1 MDEPKVAVLRHYA
14 SPYYDPQKAHE
25 YYMRTRELKGRST
38 TSLNDDGK
46 KIWSYTK
53 NNIKSEKAAKVKEE
67 QEKRDQKITE
77 LREKAEATK
86 EQISSRLK
94 ELNAALTQNASDR
107 KKSIDTDK
115 DSDLEE
121 IEKESSSEK
130 ERIDNKKNVEIERLM
145 AIEIPSGLSK
155 AERSKRVAERTAKIA
170 KLRNDAKSDKAKI
183 SSDAKTDKASVRT
196 DATNQKAKVSSDTK
210 EEKAE
215 NQAKAKEQKLAPSLK
230 QQSNMLEKLIKRQKP
245 ISIHHMNKRI
255 RMNSIRFGQSTRK
268 SRNHQRK
275 SLPAHQRR
283 HHIRYRTISEN
294 RGGKS
299 K

>member
-38 TSLNDDGK
+38 TSLNDEGK

-94 ELNAALTQNASDR
+94 ELNEALTQNASDR

-121 IEKESSSEK
+121 IEKESSSQK
-130 ERIDNKKNVEIERLM
+130 ERIDNKKDAEIERLM
-145 AIEIPSGLSK
+145 TIEIPSGLSK
-155 AERSKRVAERTAKIA
+155 HHFVYSLRAVEKIA
-170 KLRNDAKSDKAKI
+170 LLLMLFFYKSIIQVQRHNDCRSIDKNIYNSLNENTTEI
-183 SSDAKTDKASVRT
+183 S
-196 DATNQKAKVSSDTK
+196 
-210 EEKAE
+210 
-215 NQAKAKEQKLAPSLK
+215 
-230 QQSNMLEKLIKRQKP
+230 
-245 ISIHHMNKRI
+245 
-255 RMNSIRFGQSTRK
+255 
-268 SRNHQRK
+268 
-275 SLPAHQRR
+275 
-283 HHIRYRTISEN
+283 
-294 RGGKS
+294 
-299 K
+299 

>member
-94 ELNAALTQNASDR
+94 ELNEALTQNASDR
-107 KKSIDTDK
+107 KKNIDTDK

-130 ERIDNKKNVEIERLM
+130 ERIDNKKNAEIERLM

-155 AERSKRVAERTAKIA
+155 A
-170 KLRNDAKSDKAKI
+170 
-183 SSDAKTDKASVRT
+183 
-196 DATNQKAKVSSDTK
+196 
-210 EEKAE
+210 
-215 NQAKAKEQKLAPSLK
+215 
-230 QQSNMLEKLIKRQKP
+230 
-245 ISIHHMNKRI
+245 
-255 RMNSIRFGQSTRK
+255 
-268 SRNHQRK
+268 
-275 SLPAHQRR
+275 
-283 HHIRYRTISEN
+283 
-294 RGGKS
+294 
-299 K
+299 

>member
-14 SPYYDPQKAHE
+14 SPYYDPEKAHE

-38 TSLNDDGK
+38 TSLNDEGK

-94 ELNAALTQNASDR
+94 ELNEALTQNASDR

-130 ERIDNKKNVEIERLM
+130 ERIDNKKDAEIERLM

-170 KLRNDAKSDKAKI
+170 KLRNDAKSDKGSQNAERR
-183 SSDAKTDKASVRT
+183 SG
-196 DATNQKAKVSSDTK
+196 KVSD
-210 EEKAE
+210 
-215 NQAKAKEQKLAPSLK
+215 
-230 QQSNMLEKLIKRQKP
+230 
-245 ISIHHMNKRI
+245 
-255 RMNSIRFGQSTRK
+255 
-268 SRNHQRK
+268 
-275 SLPAHQRR
+275 
-283 HHIRYRTISEN
+283 
-294 RGGKS
+294 
-299 K
+299 

>member
-94 ELNAALTQNASDR
+94 ELNEALTQNASDR
-107 KKSIDTDK
+107 KKNIDTDK

-130 ERIDNKKNVEIERLM
+130 ERIDNKKNAEIERLM

-155 AERSKRVAERTAKIA
+155 AERAKRVAERTEKIA
-170 KLRNDAKSDKAKI
+170 KLRNDATSDKAKI
-183 SSDAKTDKASVRT
+183 SRMQNLIKRIFEPMQQIRR
-196 DATNQKAKVSSDTK
+196 QKYHPTQKKKKQRIKLMLRVS
-210 EEKAE
+210 
-215 NQAKAKEQKLAPSLK
+215 EQKLALS
-230 QQSNMLEKLIKRQKP
+230 
-245 ISIHHMNKRI
+245 
-255 RMNSIRFGQSTRK
+255 
-268 SRNHQRK
+268 
-275 SLPAHQRR
+275 
-283 HHIRYRTISEN
+283 
-294 RGGKS
+294 
-299 K
+299 